1 MLPHTPKGVGCALT
15 RDSAVRAPAS
25 RRPYRTGSRLTLAEL
40 SSVGCDDSIKLT
52 MERAQKLVQLVTEGS
67 ISQLLLFADDKI
79 TLVSFVPLF
88 PYITPKPEP
97 YVSRVTMRISVFVGQ
112 TMHSSNASF

>member
-1 MLPHTPKGVGCALT
+1 
-15 RDSAVRAPAS
+15 
-25 RRPYRTGSRLTLAEL
+25 
-40 SSVGCDDSIKLT
+40 

-88 PYITPKPEP
+88 PYTTPNPHLI
-97 YVSRVTMRISVFVGQ
+97 SCISMRISVFVGQ
-112 TMHSSNASF
+112 TMHSPNASF

>member
-1 MLPHTPKGVGCALT
+1 
-15 RDSAVRAPAS
+15 
-25 RRPYRTGSRLTLAEL
+25 
-40 SSVGCDDSIKLT
+40 
-52 MERAQKLVQLVTEGS
+52 MERAQKLVQMVTEGS

-88 PYITPKPEP
+88 PYITPTPEP

-112 TMHSSNASF
+112 TMHSPNASF